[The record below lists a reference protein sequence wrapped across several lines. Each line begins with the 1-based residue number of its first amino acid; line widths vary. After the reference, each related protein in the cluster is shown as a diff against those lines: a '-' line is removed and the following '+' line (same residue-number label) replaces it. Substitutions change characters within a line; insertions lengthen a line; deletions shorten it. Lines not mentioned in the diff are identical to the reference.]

1 LIKNPLDSDQ
11 ANPEYPFAM
20 HLYLSELPVELY
32 QFQYPG
38 LCMKKPVYIL
48 LPLLLFCQTLTAEP
62 LSAEDAVRKTT
73 NEVLRWLNMDRDEL
87 RKDPEYLKILV
98 QELIVPHFDMNT
110 MSELVL
116 GEHWGKISEQQQAC
130 FTSSFRDMLVERY
143 ARVLLN
149 YNNQS
154 ITYEPATPVGE
165 KDYVSV
171 RQTITRDGAK
181 PLPIEYPM
189 HPDGKSWKVVDI
201 IIDGISLV
209 KSYRNTFNDEV
220 HILGLQ
226 EFIRSFPECF
236 IMEFS
241 ETNSQ
246 VLSSGNSI
254 HACI

>member
-1 LIKNPLDSDQ
+1 
-11 ANPEYPFAM
+11 
-20 HLYLSELPVELY
+20 
-32 QFQYPG
+32 
-38 LCMKKPVYIL
+38 MKKLIFLL
-48 LPLLLFCQTLTAEP
+48 LPLLLFCHTLIAGP

-73 NEVLRWLNMDRDEL
+73 DEVLRWLNMDREEL
-87 RKDPEYLKILV
+87 RKDPEYLQILV
-98 QELIVPHFDMNT
+98 QELIVPHFDIDT

-116 GEHWGKISEQQQAC
+116 GDHWEQINEQQQAC
-130 FTSSFRDMLVERY
+130 FTNSFRDMLVERY

-154 ITYEPATPVGE
+154 ITYEPARRIGE

-181 PLPIEYPM
+181 PLPIDYPM
-189 HPDGKSWKVVDI
+189 HTDGKSWKVVDI

-241 ETNSQ
+241 ETNSG
-246 VLSSGNSI
+246 VFSFDNPM
-254 HACI
+254 HAHK